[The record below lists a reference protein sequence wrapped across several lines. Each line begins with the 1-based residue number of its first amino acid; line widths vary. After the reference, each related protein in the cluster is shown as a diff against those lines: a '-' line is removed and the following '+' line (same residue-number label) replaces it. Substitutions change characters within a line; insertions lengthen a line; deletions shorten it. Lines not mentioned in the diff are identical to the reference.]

1 MKFSKLK
8 SPDALVVVSAV
19 LLIFV
24 ALTWVVPAGMYER
37 QEVDGRTMVIPG
49 TYQSAEQNPQ
59 GFTDF
64 LKAPLTGF
72 VSAAHIIGF
81 VLLVGGAFS
90 IVSATGAL
98 DSGLQR
104 ILLMAQRKPAL
115 KKWIIPILM
124 TIFAFAGGTFGMAE
138 EILVFIL
145 ITIPLSRSLGYDAIV
160 GVAIPFVGASMGFA
174 GAAVNPFTV
183 GIAQGIAELPI
194 FSGWEYRW
202 IVWAIYTVLG
212 ISFVMLYVRRL
223 ERDPGNSLLAG
234 LKHHSEEVEAPEI
247 IPFTRNRKVVVLLF
261 LLSLVALMY
270 GANQHSWYIDEIA
283 ALFVALGLVAAVI
296 SNLDISQTVKAFTK
310 GAKEMLAAALIIGI
324 SKSILVVAEDG
335 RIIDT
340 VLHGLSS
347 TVADLPSAISVQVM
361 FVTQGL
367 LNIVVPSGS
376 GQAAITMPVMTPLA
390 DIIGISRQTAVLA
403 FQMGDGLLNMVI
415 PTSGVTMGILSIA
428 KIPYNIWIKWIWKF
442 IVVVTLVSMVLLALP
457 ETVFSW

>member
-1 MKFSKLK
+1 LKWSKLK
-8 SPDALVVVSAV
+8 SPDALVVVTAFLV
-19 LLIFV
+19 LIV
-24 ALTWVVPAGMYER
+24 VLTWVLPAGEYAR
-37 QEVDGRTMVIPG
+37 EVIDGRTVVVPG
-49 TYQSAEQNPQ
+49 TYERAEQNPQ
-59 GFTDF
+59 GLGQLLT
-64 LKAPLTGF
+64 APLRGF

-90 IVSATGAL
+90 MVSATGAL
-98 DSGLQR
+98 DSSLQR
-104 ILLMAQRKPAL
+104 VLQMAQQRPAL

-145 ITIPLSRSLGYDAIV
+145 ITLPLARSLGYDAIV

-183 GIAQGIAELPI
+183 GIAQGIAELPL

-202 IVWAIYTVLG
+202 FVWAIYTLLG
-212 ISFVMLYVRRL
+212 ILFVMWYVRRL
-223 ERDPGNSLLAG
+223 ERDPKNSLLYGVAHLG
-234 LKHHSEEVEAPEI
+234 TPAEKPEI
-247 IPFTRNRKVVVLLF
+247 IPFTNARKVIVALF
-261 LLSLVALMY
+261 LLSLIILMY
-270 GANQHSWYIDEIA
+270 GANRLDWYIDEIA
-283 ALFVALGLVAAVI
+283 ALFIALGLVSAIIGRLSLSESVK
-296 SNLDISQTVKAFTK
+296 SFSQ
-310 GAKEMLAAALIIGI
+310 GARDMLAAAMIIGI

-335 RIIDT
+335 MIIDT
-340 VLHGLSS
+340 ILFSLASAVE
-347 TVADLPSAISVQVM
+347 DMPNAISVQVM
-361 FVTQGL
+361 FFTQGL
-367 LNIVVPSGS
+367 LNIIVPSGS

-428 KIPYNIWIKWIWKF
+428 NIPYNIWLKWMWKF
-442 IVVVTLVSMVLLALP
+442 ILLITVVSMVLLALP

>member
-1 MKFSKLK
+1 MNLSKLK
-8 SPDALVVVSAV
+8 SPDALVVVTFF
-19 LLIFV
+19 LLLFV
-24 ALTWVVPAGMYER
+24 GLTWVVPAGEYER
-37 QEVDGRTMVIPG
+37 EVINNRTMVIPG
-49 TYQSAEQNPQ
+49 TYAPAEQNPQ
-59 GFTDF
+59 GIADF
-64 LKAPLTGF
+64 LMAPLSGI
-72 VSAAHIIGF
+72 VSAAHIVGF

-98 DSGLQR
+98 DSALQR
-104 ILLMAQRKPAL
+104 ILVLSQKKPTL
-115 KKWIIPILM
+115 KKWIIPLLM

-145 ITIPLSRSLGYDAIV
+145 ITIPLARSLGYDAIV

-183 GIAQGIAELPI
+183 GIAQGIAELPL

-202 IVWAIYTVLG
+202 IVWGIYTLLG
-212 ISFVMLYVRRL
+212 IAFVMLYVRRL
-223 ERDPGNSLLAG
+223 EKDPANSLLYG
-234 LKHHSEEVEAPEI
+234 HKDHSGEVEAPEI
-247 IPFTRNRKVVVLLF
+247 IPFNTVRKAIVGLF
-261 LLSLVALMY
+261 LLSLVLLMY
-270 GANQHSWYIDEIA
+270 GANQMEWYIDEIA
-283 ALFVALGLVAAVI
+283 ALFVAMGLIAALI
-296 SNLDISQTVKAFTK
+296 SDLNIEKTVKAFTS
-310 GAKEMLAAALIIGI
+310 GAKDMLAAALIIGI

-340 VLHGLSS
+340 LLFSLSN
-347 TVADLPSAISVQVM
+347 VVEDLPAAISVQIV
-361 FVTQGL
+361 FFTQGL

-428 KIPYNIWIKWIWKF
+428 GIPYNIWIKWMWKF